1 MNIIIA
7 GKCLWK
13 YQNELNKTLKEIS
26 ITYHDILFGNTTC
39 LIVLN
44 GNLPVTIQ
52 TLSLGKMTLKL
63 RASTLISTVKRILE
77 GCGEVNISDQ
87 VLLCSEQVTLITLI
101 TLIILISLIFHISCL
116 VYFVN
121 IIVNIL
127 F

>member
-63 RASTLISTVKRILE
+63 RASTLISTVLFYCDLTSVVLHFHVRI
-77 GCGEVNISDQ
+77 NI
-87 VLLCSEQVTLITLI
+87 
-101 TLIILISLIFHISCL
+101 
-116 VYFVN
+116 N
-121 IIVNIL
+121 K
-127 F
+127 